1 MNNYLLRIKD
11 WLIISFTMLFVFSVV
26 WTIYAARNNV
36 SKVSSQ
42 DLLTSTAW
50 NNMIDN
56 VDYLK
61 WWLVIPTWLVSAFY
75 TTSCPIWWKAADG
88 SNWTPDLRWKF
99 IRGLN
104 NFNWTNW
111 ILTWDD
117 SDKDWSS
124 RILWSYQSDTI
135 RNIIGTTGIYATS
148 GSFASLYD
156 WVFQPSTTL
165 KTNVSN
171 TKSTLVSWSNFQI
184 EFNASNVVPTGSDN
198 RPKNVALIYCI
209 KE

>member
-11 WLIISFTMLFVFSVV
+11 WLIISFTMLFVFSIV

-42 DLLTSTAW
+42 DLLTSTSW

-61 WWLVIPTWLVSAFY
+61 WRINWWVAIPSWLISAFY
-75 TTSCPIWWKAADG
+75 TTECPEWWNAADG

-104 NFNWTNW
+104 NFNWANW

-124 RILWSYQSDTI
+124 RILWSYQSDAI
-135 RNIIGTTGIYATS
+135 RNIEGALGHVERSVRDINWAFKQWDNMFWVRAPNYWVNTWIY
-148 GSFASLYD
+148 FDASL
-156 WVFQPSTTL
+156 
-165 KTNVSN
+165 
-171 TKSTLVSWSNFQI
+171 
-184 EFNASNVVPTGSDN
+184 VVPTGSDN